1 MQESRLRSALWRA
14 ELHDTPP
21 VPEPSPVGGGGGRR
35 PSSSAFFLFPLWNV
49 STLLHPMV
57 LDLKLQH
64 KLLFK
69 TVTAAATTKSFG
81 LIFPLYF
88 SDFKI
93 IWGSQSV
100 SHVSYFLPAKGM
112 FLRDVNLV
120 TSMCLSSLLPLMVN
134 QCLYSCLWRTLLED
148 THTLEWHGV
157 GFPQKVISI

>member
-1 MQESRLRSALWRA
+1 MQESELRRALWRA

-21 VPEPSPVGGGGGRR
+21 VPEPVGGGGGGRLS
-35 PSSSAFFLFPLWNV
+35 PSAFFLFPLWNV

-69 TVTAAATTKSFG
+69 TVATAATTKSFG

-93 IWGSQSV
+93 I
-100 SHVSYFLPAKGM
+100 
-112 FLRDVNLV
+112 
-120 TSMCLSSLLPLMVN
+120 
-134 QCLYSCLWRTLLED
+134 
-148 THTLEWHGV
+148 
-157 GFPQKVISI
+157 